1 MAEQFGIFWGTCGA
15 AMVEKTIMNKP
26 PYPMIGEACQIV
38 TGAFGTKSADPSRRK
53 ELDRL
58 AREGDFDWNLRSKI
72 IENLLVEPL
81 RKFDR
86 DFGEFV
92 GQFVTFLLDR
102 HVEMVMR
109 LSLDALSRDEAAP
122 LLVETTYGA
131 HIAAFLI
138 SLKDQFG
145 GPDLG
150 EFLREGANP
159 IDVVFRWAEVSL
171 GLEVAALAFP
181 DDKQKRDEVGRWRRG
196 DTIPDFFGSIRSVQR
211 ELQAKR
217 PDRKSGVALFGK
229 WLVSARAL
237 VWLSRGSKEA
247 GYGSLLGLVRK
258 EILLN
263 CPPRDI
269 GIILSHA
276 NIEAGNRFSELKEC
290 GLPLLRI
297 KLART
302 HPKDVGDQASAR
314 SELDR
319 FTALTDKLDPD
330 RRTRYFLDWCEG
342 RWHVLAGH
350 EDKALEYYERAANQ
364 ALYRAGEN
372 QRQILE
378 EGISLAAHLRKKPI
392 IKRLKHRA
400 LAVRLFAEV
409 FSESQENVEVVSDW
423 EVEQL
428 DQAFGMLFPA
438 RSRFHEAEPKPNV
451 GIALPFRAIDQA
463 AADRLKPDLAN
474 PDRVIS
480 IPTFDGRKYRRPQL
494 IWFASED
501 RVEDVQRLLEAG
513 ADVNKPCEQGGS
525 ALLNALQSAEDG
537 LGRQVLDLL
546 LAWPHKRETLD
557 RLTAK
562 KRLSPLYLSVL
573 LGDPVVVSRLLE
585 MGAGADQPAAYPPQ
599 TPLYVC
605 TERFAVYRPGWM
617 KGHLLHRMASPS
629 ADDREIHRR
638 YSGGWAGAMGD
649 RVSGWKMAGVKIMGR
664 VADEFAQ
671 KAARVPRE
679 HYLKIAEHLLKHGA
693 DPNRR
698 HFKPG
703 PGRTPLMLAAEF
715 DAADAFRLLV
725 DAGGDPDLKDDQG
738 NDCLAIATGFG
749 SQGVLAIL
757 KG

>member
-1 MAEQFGIFWGTCGA
+1 
-15 AMVEKTIMNKP
+15 MNKP

-38 TGAFGTKSADPSRRK
+38 TGAFGTKSADPSHRK

-58 AREGDFDWNLRSKI
+58 AREGDFDWSLRPKLV
-72 IENLLVEPL
+72 EALLVNPL

-86 DFGEFV
+86 DYGSFV
-92 GQFVTFLLDR
+92 GKFVNFVLDR

-109 LSLDALSRDEAAP
+109 LSMDALSREEAAP
-122 LLVETTYGA
+122 LLVETAYGA

-150 EFLREGANP
+150 DFLRDDANP

-181 DDKQKRDEVGRWRRG
+181 DEKQKRDEVGRWRRG
-196 DTIPDFFGSIRSVQR
+196 DTIPDFFGSLRPVQR

-229 WLVSARAL
+229 WLVTARAL
-237 VWLSRGSKEA
+237 VWLGREAKEA

-290 GLPLLRI
+290 GLPLLNF

-302 HPKDVGDQASAR
+302 RPKMPGDQATAR
-314 SELDR
+314 RELDR
-319 FTALTDKLDPD
+319 FTTLTDNLDPD
-330 RRTRYFLDWCEG
+330 GRTRYFLDWCEG

-350 EDKALEYYERAANQ
+350 EDKAIDYYERAANQ

-372 QRQILE
+372 QKQILE
-378 EGISLAAHLRKKPI
+378 EGISLAARLRKKPI

-400 LAVRLFAEV
+400 LAIGLFAEL
-409 FSESQENVEVVSDW
+409 FSEAQENSLVVSDW

-438 RSRFHEAEPKPNV
+438 RSRFHEAEARPNV
-451 GIALPFRAIDQA
+451 GIGLPFRAFDQA
-463 AADRLKPDLAN
+463 AADRLKPDLTA

-480 IPTFDGRKYRRPQL
+480 IPTFDGHKYRRPQL
-494 IWFASED
+494 IWFASVD
-501 RVEDVQRLLEAG
+501 RVEDVRRLLEAG

-525 ALLNALQSAEDG
+525 ALLNALQCAEDG
-537 LGRQVLDLL
+537 RGRQVLDLL
-546 LAWPHKRETLD
+546 LACPHERGTLD
-557 RLTAK
+557 RLTVK

-585 MGAGADQPAAYPPQ
+585 MEASADQPAGFPPQ

-605 TERFAVYRPGWM
+605 VERFAVYRPGWM
-617 KGHLLHRMASPS
+617 KGHLLHRMAFPS
-629 ADDREIHRR
+629 ANDREIHRR

-649 RVSGWKMAGVKIMGR
+649 RVSGWQMAGSEGAGIMGL
-664 VADEFAQ
+664 VADALVQ

-679 HYLKIAEHLLKHGA
+679 HYLQIAEHLLKHGA

-698 HFKPG
+698 HSRPG
-703 PGRTPLMLAAEF
+703 PGRTPLMLAAES
-715 DAADAFRLLV
+715 DAADAFRLLL
-725 DAGGDPDLKDDQG
+725 DAGGEPYLKDDQG

-749 SQGVLAIL
+749 SQDVLAIL